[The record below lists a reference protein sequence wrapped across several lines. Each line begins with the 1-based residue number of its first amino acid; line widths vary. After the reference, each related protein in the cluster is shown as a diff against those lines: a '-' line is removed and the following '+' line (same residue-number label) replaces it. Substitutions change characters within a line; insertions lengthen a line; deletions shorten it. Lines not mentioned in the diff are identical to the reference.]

1 MFFLIST
8 KLCIDAFAFPA
19 FPLQSSLFWFSFS
32 LSPVVGKQI
41 FGCCLMFRL
50 LARLA
55 LTRGESIGVFAS
67 WVPTVASRQSCQ
79 TLAGGLFFD
88 GGMAM
93 TVDEQ

>member
-1 MFFLIST
+1 MLLLFQPFLFKARFFGSL
-8 KLCIDAFAFPA
+8 
-19 FPLQSSLFWFSFS
+19 SLFLQLLGNRF
-32 LSPVVGKQI
+32 

-55 LTRGESIGVFAS
+55 LTRGESIDVFAS